1 MAQQANQIT
10 SLPLTIWSDLAPIK
24 TLSEPIIQFLV
35 TQVASQITNR
45 NKTKGAI
52 SVFSISKELENES
65 IEWSN
70 KKILQ
75 VTNALKSLLIAY
87 FSGYSPEET
96 EAKQTLKDEILSRSS
111 IQKDAVV
118 EALANAVDAEA
129 SEASRQESIAS
140 VMKLQQLIDF
150 QVVLKHEFSTQECK
164 KVDHTRAVL
173 LFKIQQP
180 DGSVHDKRLD
190 VSLDELRQFKK
201 EMVRVEETLS

>member
-1 MAQQANQIT
+1 MAQQANQVT

-96 EAKQTLKDEILSRSS
+96 EAK
-111 IQKDAVV
+111 
-118 EALANAVDAEA
+118 
-129 SEASRQESIAS
+129 
-140 VMKLQQLIDF
+140 
-150 QVVLKHEFSTQECK
+150 
-164 KVDHTRAVL
+164 
-173 LFKIQQP
+173 
-180 DGSVHDKRLD
+180 
-190 VSLDELRQFKK
+190 
-201 EMVRVEETLS
+201 